1 MQHYLP
7 YLFVQAR
14 KRDLPSELALL
25 AGVENALD
33 PDAFHPMVT
42 AHFGIYAPHI

>member
-14 KRDLPSELALL
+14 RRDLPSELALL

-33 PDAFHPMVT
+33 PDAFSPYGDSALP
-42 AHFGIYAPHI
+42 AHI